1 MSSGIRNGWSFTTTS
16 RPTKPIGWISI
27 HVVGNLTSM
36 DGIPTTRWKSI
47 QWMEIPPRVGWI
59 SIHLSQNDWMEIQPS
74 FGQRQTWFYD
84 QFSNFPFWSFQN
96 SESESELP
104 FTRVWRFTSVEMG
117 NSLEQYRASVGLF
130 NSGARSNR
138 KASDVFW
145 VAFKDL
151 LLIIIFL
158 QCLLSGLFAL
168 QLQLLHQPS
177 CGLGEEAVII
187 SCPLAGKV
195 GNK

>member
-1 MSSGIRNGWSFTTTS
+1 
-16 RPTKPIGWISI
+16 
-27 HVVGNLTSM
+27 
-36 DGIPTTRWKSI
+36 
-47 QWMEIPPRVGWI
+47 
-59 SIHLSQNDWMEIQPS
+59 
-74 FGQRQTWFYD
+74 
-84 QFSNFPFWSFQN
+84 
-96 SESESELP
+96 
-104 FTRVWRFTSVEMG
+104 MG

-138 KASDVFW
+138 KAPDVFW
-145 VAFKDL
+145 VAVKDL
-151 LLIIIFL
+151 LLTILFL

>member
-1 MSSGIRNGWSFTTTS
+1 MEIHPVDGN
-16 RPTKPIGWISI
+16 PTKGWLDFHPS
-27 HVVGNLTSM
+27 VPKWLDGN
-36 DGIPTTRWKSI
+36 PTILRSKADKVLWSVFK
-47 QWMEIPPRVGWI
+47 
-59 SIHLSQNDWMEIQPS
+59 
-74 FGQRQTWFYD
+74 
-84 QFSNFPFWSFQN
+84 FSTFPFWSFQN
-96 SESESELP
+96 SESESGLP
-104 FTRVWRFTSVEMG
+104 FTRVWRFSSVEMG
-117 NSLEQYRASVGLF
+117 NSLEQYRASIGLF
-130 NSGARSNR
+130 NSGARSIR
-138 KASDVFW
+138 KAPDVFW

-151 LLIIIFL
+151 LLTILFL